1 MPNRRCVYCPYYVT
15 RSTSDKKMATITC
28 KNIENNLGFDIKN
41 QIVFTTHAEKEN
53 YSGLFCSDMFD
64 TCPYYRAIYRYVM
77 KGERDEKERIKP
89 VKEGSVGRKERKGCK
104 EEDVR

>member
-41 QIVFTTHAEKEN
+41 QIVFDTHAEKEN
-53 YSGLFCSDMFD
+53 YSGIFCSDMFD
-64 TCPYYRAIYRYVM
+64 TCPYFRAIYKYTE
-77 KGERDEKERIKP
+77 KGVQDEEKRIKP
-89 VKEGSVGRKERKGCK
+89 GTKSRIGRTEREGCQKK
-104 EEDVR
+104 DD